1 MEAFKTKLT
10 SIFNTCISFVRGH
23 GRYFVGAIIFVC
35 IMLILFSCTS
45 ADTSSE
51 DPTAGVYEAYSE
63 SVDDEIVTLINNYY
77 TAYASG
83 DTDTIQSLATPV
95 CAQEISYIQFY
106 SQYID
111 SFSDIQ
117 LFTKKGLTDDS
128 YLVSAVVNLKFVD
141 IDTLAPGCDFF
152 YVEKNEDG
160 AYYINNTYGSFN
172 QTNSVYQMDTDISN
186 LIAVFNQQEDVLV
199 KEATVQEAFDKAL
212 ASDSAL
218 SDFIGTTLTNAIVQW
233 NSDYQAQVA
242 ADEAAA
248 AEAQAEEE
256 AQAEADAQAAAS
268 AEQEAAEEA
277 NAYTGTVNSRANVR
291 ESADASSNKL
301 GALDQGSQV
310 TIYGEEGD
318 FYKIDYEGSRAYITK
333 EAVTSGDSTD
343 TADTEDN
350 TSTSASALEKGT
362 EITLDSTVNIRSS
375 MDSSSSKV
383 AVAYAGEK
391 VTVVMSYAEG
401 WTKVKYGKKEGYI
414 RTDLLQ

>member
-1 MEAFKTKLT
+1 MEAFKSRLT
-10 SIFNTCISFVRGH
+10 SIFYICISFVKSH
-23 GRYFVGAIIFVC
+23 YRYLIGALVFVG
-35 IMLILFSCTS
+35 IMVALFSCTS
-45 ADTSSE
+45 SDNSSD

-63 SVDDEIVTLINNYY
+63 SVDDEIVSLINNYY
-77 TAYASG
+77 TAYAAG

-95 CAQEISYIQFY
+95 CDQEISYIQFY

-117 LFTKKGLTDDS
+117 LFTKKGLSDDS
-128 YLVSAVVNLKFVD
+128 YLVSAVVNLKFVN

-160 AYYINNTYGSFN
+160 VYYINNTYGSFN
-172 QTNSVYQMDTDISN
+172 QTNSVYQMDTDVSN
-186 LIAVFNQQEDVLV
+186 LIAAFNQQEDVLV
-199 KEATVQEAFDKAL
+199 KEATIQEEFDNAV

-218 SDFIGTTLTNAIVQW
+218 SDFISTTLTDAIVQW

-248 AEAQAEEE
+248 AEAEVA
-256 AQAEADAQAAAS
+256 AEAEAEAAAT
-268 AEQEAAEEA
+268 AEQEASEEA

-291 ESADASSNKL
+291 ESADASSNRL
-301 GALDQGSQV
+301 GSLDQGSQV

-318 FYKIDYEGSRAYITK
+318 FYKIDYQGSRAYITK
-333 EAVTSGDSTD
+333 EAITVGDASTD
-343 TADTEDN
+343 TEATEDV
-350 TSTSASALEKGT
+350 STSASALEKGA
-362 EITLDSTVNIRSS
+362 EITLDSTVNIRSQ

>member
-1 MEAFKTKLT
+1 MEAFKTRLT
-10 SIFNTCISFVRGH
+10 SIFYICISFVKSH
-23 GRYFVGAIIFVC
+23 YRYLIGALVFVG
-35 IMLILFSCTS
+35 IMVALFSCTS
-45 ADTSSE
+45 SDNSSD

-63 SVDDEIVTLINNYY
+63 SVDDEIVSLINNYY
-77 TAYASG
+77 TAYAAG

-95 CAQEISYIQFY
+95 CDQEISYIQFY

-117 LFTKKGLTDDS
+117 LFTKKGLSDDS
-128 YLVSAVVNLKFVD
+128 YLVSAVVNLKFVN

-160 AYYINNTYGSFN
+160 VYYINNTYGSFN
-172 QTNSVYQMDTDISN
+172 QTNSVYQMDTDVSN
-186 LIAVFNQQEDVLV
+186 LIAAFNQQEDVLV
-199 KEATVQEAFDKAL
+199 KEATIQEEFDNAV

-218 SDFIGTTLTNAIVQW
+218 SDFISTTLTDAIVQW

-248 AEAQAEEE
+248 AEAEVA
-256 AQAEADAQAAAS
+256 AEAEAEAAAT
-268 AEQEAAEEA
+268 AEQEASEEA

-291 ESADASSNKL
+291 ESADASSNRL
-301 GALDQGSQV
+301 GSLDQGSQV

-318 FYKIDYEGSRAYITK
+318 FYKIDYQGSRAYITK
-333 EAVTSGDSTD
+333 EAITVGDASTD
-343 TADTEDN
+343 TEATEDV
-350 TSTSASALEKGT
+350 STSASALEKGA
-362 EITLDSTVNIRSS
+362 EITLDSTVNIRSQ